1 VLAGG
6 RRLRYLARPF
16 AFFEAAMFIMLS
28 KKPRKSNRGKTAR
41 FRSKLKSKNAG
52 RRERLFAWKTKKK
65 PSGKGRK

>member
-1 VLAGG
+1 
-6 RRLRYLARPF
+6 
-16 AFFEAAMFIMLS
+16 MFIMLS

-52 RRERLFAWKTKKK
+52 RRQRLFAWKTKKK